1 MGENGAKLWLFIGFV
16 LGFASLIA
24 SVWILIAD
32 LKDELTTGGV
42 QFLLQNIF
50 ILASS
55 LLYKFGRRDNSSFNE
70 RF

>member
-1 MGENGAKLWLFIGFV
+1 MGENGAKLWLFVGFV

-24 SVWILIAD
+24 SVWIVIAD
-32 LKDELTTGGV
+32 LKDSMTTGGI